1 MGCLAL
7 CIGLQALHVM
17 SALLSQIIW
26 CHNINPPQRIHY
38 RHTLGSFFAHLNL
51 LCLVSVERTM
61 CEYTNYEHNVWVHTR
76 AHSTSST
83 FTSKRFNAFVEAWK
97 CDFIQSSY
105 PPYILSP
112 RKHSRAPPENR
123 SQDALFS
130 DASWGCLLP
139 LSPITAYGEV
149 YLPWHNPGFYL
160 QLSASE

>member
-1 MGCLAL
+1 MSCLLYFLRSSDA
-7 CIGLQALHVM
+7 ITSTLHNVYTTAIHWVAFLPILTS
-17 SALLSQIIW
+17 SALSL
-26 CHNINPPQRIHY
+26 
-38 RHTLGSFFAHLNL
+38 LNVQ
-51 LCLVSVERTM
+51 CASTQTTSTM
-61 CEYTNYEHNVWVHTR
+61 CEYTHAHTL
-76 AHSTSST
+76 HPPPLHQSVSMLLLIL
-83 FTSKRFNAFVEAWK
+83 EAWK